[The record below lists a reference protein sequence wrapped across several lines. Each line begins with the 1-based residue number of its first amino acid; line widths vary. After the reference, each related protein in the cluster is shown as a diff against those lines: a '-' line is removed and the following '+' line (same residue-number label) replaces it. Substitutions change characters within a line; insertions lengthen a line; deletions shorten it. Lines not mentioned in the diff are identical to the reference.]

1 MKNLLTHKDLNESA
15 SRGQVLLVRVDMPN
29 GDKKF
34 LYAFLVQSASKFKK
48 DGGEL
53 TMMHMD
59 RSWPCWRI
67 VRNTDTGGLK
77 CSKSMWPKM
86 LDGRHLVLNGK
97 TKTPLHYKSLNYSDP
112 NKFVRDFESVL
123 DKEVNI
129 EYR

>member
-1 MKNLLTHKDLNESA
+1 MILTYDQFLNEGTG
-15 SRGQVLLVRVDMPN
+15 GQVLLGRVDMPK

-34 LYAFLVQSASKFKK
+34 LYAFLVPAASKFKK

-53 TMMHMD
+53 TMMHMA